1 MDDGTRRF
9 PACRVHMM
17 RPGGGP
23 AGRLAAGGPGPVG
36 LPRGPGRPACRAVGA
51 DWYICRIAGGVVAC
65 WYRVVLDSVID
76 YRFVRD

>member
-1 MDDGTRRF
+1 MDDGTWRF

-23 AGRLAAGGPGPVG
+23 AGRLAAGA
-36 LPRGPGRPACRAVGA
+36 RPAGRAVGA